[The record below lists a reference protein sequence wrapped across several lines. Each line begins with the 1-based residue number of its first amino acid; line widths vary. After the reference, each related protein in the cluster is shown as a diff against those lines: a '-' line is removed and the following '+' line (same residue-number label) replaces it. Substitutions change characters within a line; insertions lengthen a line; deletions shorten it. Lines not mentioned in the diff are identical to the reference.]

1 MQGGH
6 IGRAD
11 YANETP
17 LTFLAEAKFL
27 IRVVEVDASDRRRA
41 QASQASGLRHP
52 IASHLDEALKARV
65 QPLPRSYRSIRS
77 LKARRQKGGKS

>member
-17 LTFLAEAKFL
+17 FTFMVEAEFL

-41 QASQASGLRHP
+41 QASQASGLGHP
-52 IASHLDEALKARV
+52 IGSHHDEAR
-65 QPLPRSYRSIRS
+65 
-77 LKARRQKGGKS
+77 